1 MSLIK
6 KVGLIFWNRQEK
18 RLRAFWRL
26 SIHTVVL
33 LVLTSI
39 LTFGLLL
46 LVSLIGSIGV
56 IDLGELSTGI
66 NTFEL
71 MEITWVGSVIIP
83 LATCLAILLATY
95 MTGRWVDRRKAI
107 DFGIQINR
115 DWLVDF
121 AFGLCLGAGLMGG
134 IFVTGLLTESIT
146 VTGYLESFH
155 AETGFTA
162 GILQAL
168 FLFLMVGIYEE
179 VLSRGYHLVNL
190 AEGLN
195 HKNIG
200 KKAALIL
207 AFAFSSMV
215 FGILHLGNPNATW
228 ISTIN
233 LTLAG
238 MFLGLGM
245 VLTGSLAIPI
255 GLHITWNFFQGNV
268 FGLPVSGMQTAAT
281 FIATETTEHGEWLMG
296 GSFGPEAGLIGLAAI
311 FLGSLLTLLWV
322 RRKQNLQLNLAL
334 AEYQSKNENRPGEFA
349 SNDFSIAD
357 VENQE

>member
-1 MSLIK
+1 MIK
-6 KVGLIFWNRQEK
+6 KIGIIFWNPQEK

-33 LVLTSI
+33 LVFTSI
-39 LTFGLLL
+39 MTFGLLL
-46 LVSLIGSIGV
+46 LVSLFGSIGLL
-56 IDLGELSTGI
+56 DLGEFSTGI

-71 MEITWVGSVIIP
+71 MEISWLELVIVP
-83 LATCLAILLATY
+83 LATCLAVFLATY
-95 MTGRWVDRRKAI
+95 VTGRLVDRRMI
-107 DFGIQINR
+107 SDFGIQITR
-115 DWLVDF
+115 EWLVDF
-121 AFGLCLGAGLMGG
+121 TFGFCLGAGLMSG
-134 IFVTGLLTESIT
+134 IFITGLLTGYIS
-146 VTGYLESFH
+146 VTGYFESFQ

-168 FLFLMVGIYEE
+168 FLFIMVGIYEE
-179 VLSRGYHLVNL
+179 VLSRGYHLVNF

-195 HKNIG
+195 HKKIG

-255 GLHITWNFFQGNV
+255 GLHIAWNFFQGNV
-268 FGLPVSGMQTAAT
+268 FGFPVSGMQTAAT
-281 FIATETTEHGEWLMG
+281 FIATETTESGAWLMG

-311 FLGSLLTLLWV
+311 FFGSLLTLLLI
-322 RRKQNLQLNLAL
+322 RRKQVLKLNLTL
-334 AEYQSKNENRPGEFA
+334 VEYQPKGEFTTDEFA
-349 SNDFSIAD
+349 DNDFSKAE

>member
-1 MSLIK
+1 MTLIK
-6 KVGLIFWNRQEK
+6 KIGLLFRNPQEK

-33 LVLTSI
+33 LVFTSI

-46 LVSLIGSIGV
+46 LVSLFGSIGLL
-56 IDLGELSTGI
+56 DLGGLSTGI

-71 MEITWVGSVIIP
+71 MEISWVGLVIVP
-83 LATCLAILLATY
+83 LATCLAVLLATFV
-95 MTGRWVDRRKAI
+95 TGKWIDRRKVS
-107 DFGIQINR
+107 DFGIKINR
-115 DWLVDF
+115 NWLADF

-134 IFVTGLLTESIT
+134 IFITGLLTGYIT
-146 VTGYLESFH
+146 ITGYFMSFD
-155 AETGFTA
+155 AELGFTA

-195 HKNIG
+195 HKTIG

-215 FGILHLGNPNATW
+215 FGLLHMGNPNATW

-233 LTLAG
+233 LTFAG
-238 MFLGLGM
+238 MFLGLGIL
-245 VLTGSLAIPI
+245 LTGSLAIPI

-268 FGLPVSGMQTAAT
+268 FGFPVSGMQTAAT
-281 FIATETTEHGEWLMG
+281 FIATETTESGEWLMG

-311 FLGSLLTLLWV
+311 IFGSLLTLIWI
-322 RRKQNLQLNLAL
+322 RRQHVLKLNLAL
-334 AEYQSKNENRPGEFA
+334 AEYQPKGKYTTDEYA
-349 SNDFSIAD
+349 ANDFSK
-357 VENQE
+357 VEFEN